1 MDVLKR
7 ELQRKR
13 QLLDAEFGGRKV
25 LRRAEIEAREL
36 QRVREAERQRLLQK
50 QLRDSHPA
58 AAASSRPGSS
68 SVSSPASSSAYA
80 SSPAE
85 NGRKAEPL
93 PRDEVIRRLRVL
105 RQPAT
110 LFGEDDAARLRR
122 LNEVLEDPAALA
134 DVDADEIGEGQT
146 NDFLRDIQ
154 ALRARA
160 AAAATKPRAGAEAHQ
175 RREGGGE
182 EREVPFEE
190 LCDEDKIAAFFR
202 RLMGE
207 WSQEMDEMPEAER
220 RTAKGKAAMATCKQC
235 ARYLDPLFKQC
246 KRKALPPD
254 VRQALLEVVMC
265 CMRRD
270 YLAAVDNYIKLAIG
284 NSPWPIGVTMV
295 GIHERSAREKIYTN
309 SVAHIMN
316 DETTRKY
323 LQSVKRLI
331 TFCQRKY
338 PTDPSRSVE
347 FNSLANGSDLQSL
360 LAEQNAKNSEETL
373 RLVAAS

>member
-13 QLLDAEFGGRKV
+13 QLLDTDFGGRKI

-36 QRVREAERQRLLQK
+36 QRIREAERQRLLQK
-50 QLRDSHPA
+50 QLRDSHT
-58 AAASSRPGSS
+58 AASSSPPGSS
-68 SVSSPASSSAYA
+68 SGSPPASAPA
-80 SSPAE
+80 DASPAE
-85 NGRKAEPL
+85 NGASGGWAESL

-122 LNEVLEDPAALA
+122 LNDVLEDPAALA

-154 ALRARA
+154 ALRAK
-160 AAAATKPRAGAEAHQ
+160 AAAATKPKAGAEAE
-175 RREGGGE
+175 RREGDGE

-220 RTAKGKAAMATCKQC
+220 RTAKGKAALATCKQC

-246 KRKALPPD
+246 KKKVWTMD
-254 VRQALLEVVMC
+254 VSIGSCYLL
-265 CMRRD
+265 
-270 YLAAVDNYIKLAIG
+270 
-284 NSPWPIGVTMV
+284 
-295 GIHERSAREKIYTN
+295 
-309 SVAHIMN
+309 
-316 DETTRKY
+316 
-323 LQSVKRLI
+323 Q
-331 TFCQRKY
+331 Y
-338 PTDPSRSVE
+338 P
-347 FNSLANGSDLQSL
+347 
-360 LAEQNAKNSEETL
+360 K
-373 RLVAAS
+373 

>member
-13 QLLDAEFGGRKV
+13 QLLDADFGGRKII
-25 LRRAEIEAREL
+25 RRAEIEAREL

-58 AAASSRPGSS
+58 AVSS
-68 SVSSPASSSAYA
+68 SPPNSSSGSSPASADA
-80 SSPAE
+80 SPAE
-85 NGRKAEPL
+85 NGTSGQTQTEPL

-134 DVDADEIGEGQT
+134 DVDAGEIGEGQT

-160 AAAATKPRAGAEAHQ
+160 AAAVTKPRASAEAQ

-182 EREVPFEE
+182 EREVPFED

-220 RTAKGKAAMATCKQC
+220 RTAKGKAAVATCKQC

-246 KRKALPPD
+246 KKK
-254 VRQALLEVVMC
+254 E
-265 CMRRD
+265 
-270 YLAAVDNYIKLAIG
+270 G
-284 NSPWPIGVTMV
+284 
-295 GIHERSAREKIYTN
+295 
-309 SVAHIMN
+309 
-316 DETTRKY
+316 
-323 LQSVKRLI
+323 LI
-331 TFCQRKY
+331 LNPQTH
-338 PTDPSRSVE
+338 
-347 FNSLANGSDLQSL
+347 N
-360 LAEQNAKNSEETL
+360 
-373 RLVAAS
+373 

>member
-1 MDVLKR
+1 MPER
-7 ELQRKR
+7 CQRR
-13 QLLDAEFGGRKV
+13 PCRILP
-25 LRRAEIEAREL
+25 
-36 QRVREAERQRLLQK
+36 
-50 QLRDSHPA
+50 HP
-58 AAASSRPGSS
+58 PPN
-68 SVSSPASSSAYA
+68 SSPASAAAGA

-85 NGRKAEPL
+85 NGPSGQAQTESL

-134 DVDADEIGEGQT
+134 DVDAGEIGEGQT

-160 AAAATKPRAGAEAHQ
+160 AAAAKPRAGAEAQ

-220 RTAKGKAAMATCKQC
+220 RTAKGKAAVATCKQC

-246 KRKALPPD
+246 KK
-254 VRQALLEVVMC
+254 
-265 CMRRD
+265 
-270 YLAAVDNYIKLAIG
+270 K
-284 NSPWPIGVTMV
+284 
-295 GIHERSAREKIYTN
+295 
-309 SVAHIMN
+309 N
-316 DETTRKY
+316 DEDYDSNWR
-323 LQSVKRLI
+323 S
-331 TFCQRKY
+331 
-338 PTDPSRSVE
+338 DMEDSRYDIYCS
-347 FNSLANGSDLQSL
+347 
-360 LAEQNAKNSEETL
+360 
-373 RLVAAS
+373 